1 MSQSQG
7 PLESVSFEGGAFH
20 DSFAKGKSSGTLQI
34 EGDVLIFLTDSGESV
49 VLPLET
55 IELGSGGAADRL
67 VFISSP
73 QHPDWTLFTHDRKIL
88 KHPGLQRLSHTSDQ
102 VRGISKNRW
111 MARAFTF
118 SVLGLLVLA
127 IGLTWLLKDPM
138 VDYAAGKIP
147 PSMERK
153 IGETAFAQHT
163 MGRKLLDTKE
173 IEKAVDELIAPL
185 IEAIGSDRYE
195 FKCHVLEDPTVNAF
209 ALPGGIMVLHTGLI
223 AKAESPEEILG
234 VLAHELAHV
243 TEQHSMRGLIQAAGL
258 TLVLSATLGDVGGL
272 AGVLVNNSAFLLRMS
287 FSREHESE
295 ADEVGMDF
303 LVKAG
308 VDPRGMVRFFQRLK
322 EIEEEMREESVTD
335 LEVPGL
341 ELLSTHPATEQRI
354 ADLEKAID
362 QLTVTS
368 YQKSEFDLDAFKDL
382 VRKEL
387 K

>member
-1 MSQSQG
+1 MSQG
-7 PLESVSFEGGAFH
+7 PLESASYEGGAFH
-20 DSFAKGKSSGTLQI
+20 ESFAKGKSSGVLQI
-34 EGDVLIFLTDSGESV
+34 KGDVLIFSTDSGESV

-73 QHPDWTLFTHDRKIL
+73 KHPDWSLFTHDRKIL
-88 KHPGLQRLSHTSDQ
+88 KHPGLQRLTHTSEQ
-102 VRGISKNRW
+102 VRGIGKKRW
-111 MARAFTF
+111 LARAFTL

-127 IGLTWLLKDPM
+127 IGLTWLLKDPL
-138 VDYAAGKIP
+138 VAYAADKIP
-147 PSMERK
+147 PSMEKK

-163 MGRKLLDTKE
+163 MGRNLLDTDE
-173 IEKAVDELIAPL
+173 IEASVDELIAPL
-185 IEAIGSDRYE
+185 IEAIGSERYE
-195 FKCHVLEDPTVNAF
+195 FKCHVLEDASVNAF

-223 AKAESPEEILG
+223 AKAESSEEILG

-243 TEQHSMRGLIQAAGL
+243 TEQHSMRGLIQAAGM
-258 TLVLSATLGDVGGL
+258 TLVLTATLGDVGGL
-272 AGVLVNNSAFLLRMS
+272 AGVLVNNSALLLRMS
-287 FSREHESE
+287 FSREKESE

-308 VDPRGMVRFFQRLK
+308 VDPRGMVRFFERLK
-322 EIEEEMREESVTD
+322 EIEEEMREESDTE

-362 QLTVTS
+362 QLPVKN
-368 YQKSEFDLDAFKDL
+368 YQKSEFDLEAFKNL

-387 K
+387 E